1 MHVCSPKPEE
11 LWENSSDEAI
21 NEDVCPHHLAGKL
34 EGLEARV
41 MEQEEAGP
49 QQQQVEQAHKPWRE
63 ETFCQSR
70 CLKLHGGAYQYREE
84 KEQLHT

>member
-11 LWENSSDEAI
+11 LWENGSDEAI
-21 NEDVCPHHLAGKL
+21 NEDVRPHHLAGKL

-63 ETFCQSR
+63 ETFCQS
-70 CLKLHGGAYQYREE
+70 AESYMEE
-84 KEQLHT
+84 RINTGRKRAASHL